1 MPIQEAEK
9 VDLNEIKP
17 EAPSP
22 SAKAP
27 EDKSAKRHDTY
38 DDGLHERFILW
49 KDQAGHTYSHI
60 ARMINRSTA
69 AVSNYV
75 NKVFAGDLAVFE
87 KDIANL
93 LRREEELEF
102 TAMPRTF
109 CKTLASRLIW
119 EVFQFCDE
127 NCDMG
132 VAVGPAGSGKTIT
145 CNEYKRANRNTVFVT
160 ADIATRSVGS
170 VLRMI
175 AKRVGGTP
183 HGMGSNSALLHAII
197 EKLKQSNRLIIIDE
211 AHFLTWEAFE
221 VIRKIHDCAGVGVVY
236 VGMERLYDQMKGT
249 SGRNFLFEQ
258 IYSRIS
264 IKRDDLPVEREDV
277 KALADSLRPGLDKQC
292 IDFLHTKA
300 QGRGKFRTVVKL
312 LQVAGSME
320 RDYGQAMGLE
330 LLRSAETFL
339 LKG

>member
-9 VDLNEIKP
+9 RDLT
-17 EAPSP
+17 
-22 SAKAP
+22 
-27 EDKSAKRHDTY
+27 DVKSAPVEVKQKTSTAY

-49 KDQAGHTYSHI
+49 KDQAGHSYGHI

-75 NKVFAGDLAVFE
+75 NKVFAGDLAAFE
-87 KDIANL
+87 QDIANL

-102 TAMPRTF
+102 TAMPRVF
-109 CKTLASRLIW
+109 CKTLASQLIW
-119 EVFQFCDE
+119 EVMQFCDE

-145 CNEYKRANRNTVFVT
+145 CNEYKRVNRNTVFVT

-170 VLRMI
+170 VLRML

-183 HGMGSNSALLHAII
+183 HGAGSNSALLHAVI
-197 EKLKQSNRLIIIDE
+197 ERLKHSNRLIIIDE

-249 SGRNFLFEQ
+249 SGKSFLFDQ

-264 IKRDDLPVEREDV
+264 IKRDELPVQREDV
-277 KALADSLRPGLDKQC
+277 KALAHSIRPGLDKEC
-292 IDFLHTKA
+292 VDFLHKKA
-300 QGRGKFRTVVKL
+300 EGKGKFRTVTKL

-320 RDYGQAMGLE
+320 RDYGRQMDLE
-330 LLRSAETFL
+330 LLHAAEGFL

>member
-1 MPIQEAEK
+1 MTIQAAVKE
-9 VDLNEIKP
+9 DLQAVKTP
-17 EAPSP
+17 KKQTTDHGPRTT
-22 SAKAP
+22 
-27 EDKSAKRHDTY
+27 DKY
-38 DDGLHERFILW
+38 DHGLHERFVLW
-49 KDQAGHTYSHI
+49 KDQSGNSLKQIAG
-60 ARMINRSTA
+60 MINRSTA
-69 AVSNYV
+69 LVSQYISYQYEGNI
-75 NKVFAGDLAVFE
+75 AEIE

-102 TAMPRTF
+102 TTMPRVF
-109 CKTLASRLIW
+109 CNTLASRLMW

-145 CNEYKRANRNTVFVT
+145 CNEYKRANRNTIFVT

-170 VLRMI
+170 VLRMV

-183 HGMGSNSALLHAII
+183 HGVGSNSALLHAII
-197 EKLKQSNRLIIIDE
+197 DRLKNSRRLIIIDE

-221 VIRKIHDCAGVGVVY
+221 VIRKIHDCAGVGIVY

-249 SGRNFLFEQ
+249 SGKSFLFDQ

-264 IKRDDLPVEREDV
+264 IKRDDLPIEREDIKLV
-277 KALADSLRPGLDKQC
+277 TDSIRPGLDRGC
-292 IDFLHTKA
+292 IDYLLKKA
-300 QGRGKFRTVVKL
+300 QGKGKVRTVTKL
-312 LQVAGSME
+312 LQVAISMH
-320 RDYGQAMGLE
+320 RDFGRPMDLD
-330 LLRSAETFL
+330 LLKEADQFL

>member
-9 VDLNEIKP
+9 RDLTDVK
-17 EAPSP
+17 SP
-22 SAKAP
+22 PVEVKQKTST
-27 EDKSAKRHDTY
+27 DY
-38 DDGLHERFILW
+38 DDGLHERFVLW
-49 KDQAGHTYSHI
+49 KDQAGHSYGHI
-60 ARMINRSTA
+60 ARMISRSAA

-75 NKVFAGDLAVFE
+75 NKVFVGDLAAFE

-102 TAMPRTF
+102 TAMPRVF
-109 CKTLASRLIW
+109 CKTAAASLLW
-119 EVFQFCDE
+119 EIFEYCDR

-145 CNEYKRANRNTVFVT
+145 CNEYKRVNRNTVFVT

-170 VLRMI
+170 VLRML
-175 AKRVGGTP
+175 AKRVSGTP
-183 HGMGSNSALLHAII
+183 HGAGSNSALLHAII
-197 EKLKQSNRLIIIDE
+197 DRLKRSRRLILIDE

-221 VIRKIHDCAGVGVVY
+221 VIRKIHDCAGVGIVY

-249 SGRNFLFEQ
+249 SGKAFLFDQ

-277 KALADSLRPGLDKQC
+277 KHIAASIWPGLGKEC
-292 IDFLHTKA
+292 IDFLYSKA
-300 QGRGKFRTVVKL
+300 RDKGKFRTVTKL
-312 LQVAGSME
+312 LQVAITMH
-320 RDYGQAMGLE
+320 RDYERTMGLE
-330 LLRSAETFL
+330 LLKEAEGFL
-339 LKG
+339 VQG

>member
-1 MPIQEAEK
+1 MPVQEAEK
-9 VDLNEIKP
+9 QDLTDVKSQP
-17 EAPSP
+17 MEAKQETSKRP
-22 SAKAP
+22 SAEA
-27 EDKSAKRHDTY
+27 Y
-38 DDGLHERFILW
+38 DDGLHERFMLW

-102 TAMPRTF
+102 TSVPRVF

-145 CNEYKRANRNTVFVT
+145 CNEYKRVNRNTVFVT

-183 HGMGSNSALLHAII
+183 YGAGSNSALLHAII
-197 EKLKQSNRLIIIDE
+197 DKLKQSNRLIIIDE

-277 KALADSLRPGLDKQC
+277 KALADSLRPGLDKEC
-292 IDFLHTKA
+292 IDFLHKKA
-300 QGRGKFRTVVKL
+300 QGTGKFRTVTKL